1 MALLFSLKFS
11 KLSKTC
17 TQMTKKET
25 YHSIMGTVF
34 VFLFVSIRSELRSS
48 RKVNFKICICILF
61 LFYLEI
67 CVYLDVVTDLI
78 NFTFCSEEENVLIST
93 GYVFVFN
100 CVVISPRL
108 SGHQYVNKEYSTY
121 YVMLAIFPSS
131 LQLNQFVIFHN
142 YFLLAMTT
150 DYMQAQQYLILYII
164 SEMVFNNSK
173 NSICQ
178 LSSYQGALHT
188 LRNLKSCK
196 PSCKISCQAFCH
208 RNEN

>member
-1 MALLFSLKFS
+1 MIISRNHGIVIQFEVFEAFKDLCSND
-11 KLSKTC
+11 
-17 TQMTKKET
+17 KKGNIPLN
-25 YHSIMGTVF
+25 YGYC
-34 VFLFVSIRSELRSS
+34 FLFLFISIRSELRSS

-93 GYVFVFN
+93 GYMFVFN
-100 CVVISPRL
+100 CLVISPHL
-108 SGHQYVNKEYSTY
+108 SGHQYVNKEYSTHC
-121 YVMLAIFPSS
+121 VMLAIFPSS

-173 NSICQ
+173 NSIC
-178 LSSYQGALHT
+178 
-188 LRNLKSCK
+188 
-196 PSCKISCQAFCH
+196 
-208 RNEN
+208 